1 MNGQSISPLL
11 KKNLVLEK
19 KAKAIEILF
28 ETNPLIL

>member
-1 MNGQSISPLL
+1 MNSQSISPLL

-19 KAKAIEILF
+19 KVKAIEILF